1 METQSNPVIKNIGE
15 HLESLTPK
23 GKILGEFTI
32 QNPRK
37 VVFMTTRELAEAC
50 DVSEATVVRFV
61 AQLGYDGYADFL
73 QELRDYVETGMTLKD
88 RVDLP
93 GVKGPGANRLHRV
106 VFDEMNNL
114 KKFYETVDMK
124 TLERFVKA
132 VEESESVYL
141 IGSRIS
147 YTYAYYLGWALT
159 KVRKGIR
166 ILKGSDSATIDWM
179 ANAPEQSLV
188 VMIATSRYPNE
199 LIRLSKVVRRLGHS
213 LYLITDNKLCPLIP
227 FANETLIAPS
237 KSISLIGSPT
247 AILCVANYI
256 ALELAGRI
264 EDNGPDSHPEKLE
277 RVYLENDIL
286 FDLTAEK
293 LWE

>member
-15 HLESLTPK
+15 RLGSLTPK
-23 GKILGEFTI
+23 GRVLGEFTM

-37 VVFMTTRELAEAC
+37 VVFMTTKEFAEAC
-50 DVSEATVVRFV
+50 EVSEATVVRFV

-93 GVKGPGANRLHRV
+93 GVKGPGTNRLHRV

-166 ILKGSDSATIDWM
+166 ILKGSDSAAIDWM
-179 ANAPEQSLV
+179 ANAPAQSLA

-199 LIRLSKVVRRLGHS
+199 LIRLSKVVRRLGHA

>member
-1 METQSNPVIKNIGE
+1 M
-15 HLESLTPK
+15 
-23 GKILGEFTI
+23 TI
-32 QNPRK
+32 
-37 VVFMTTRELAEAC
+37 
-50 DVSEATVVRFV
+50 
-61 AQLGYDGYADFL
+61 
-73 QELRDYVETGMTLKD
+73 KD

-93 GVKGPGANRLHRV
+93 GIKGPGANRFQRV
-106 VFDEMNNL
+106 VFDEMNNIR
-114 KKFYETVDMK
+114 KFYETVDME

-147 YTYAYYLGWALT
+147 YTYAYYMGWALT

-166 ILKGSDSATIDWM
+166 ILKGSDSAAIDWL

-213 LYLITDNKLCPLIP
+213 LFLIADSKLCPLIP
-227 FANETLIAPS
+227 FANDTIIAPS
-237 KSISLIGSPT
+237 KSISLIGNP
-247 AILCVANYI
+247 AGILCIANYI
-256 ALELAGRI
+256 ALELAGRSQ
-264 EDNGPDSHPEKLE
+264 DNGTDSHPEKLE
-277 RVYLENDIL
+277 RIYLENDIL
-286 FDLTAEK
+286 FDLNAEN

>member
-286 FDLTAEK
+286 FDLNAEK